1 MIDIKKIG
9 LTALAGSL
17 VAISAG
23 AVEMSVSGTSEISYK
38 QADGVG
44 INGDIT
50 EGNPFGSN
58 TAVKFSGSGDV
69 GFGTATIVRTLN
81 DGLATALS
89 AYTTLDMGDLGTVSF
104 DGIGGS
110 LEGMT
115 PYDDKLPTAY
125 EESWNGVSS
134 SGISGAASNDTW
146 GYSNSYDT
154 AEGTFGVSLA
164 HTKGGTAGT
173 GDNAFDGV
181 GLTGSTADV
190 VVTFSPTVVEG
201 LLVTVGHS
209 DTDSND
215 GKSTTDKSDV
225 NMARA
230 VYSMGAVS
238 VGYQVADINTG
249 AAGKASTAVDAF
261 SVAFNVNENL
271 AVSYGEYDKELS
283 SIAGSTSITEESTG
297 ISVAYT
303 TGAASIR
310 MTRNDSEND
319 NYVSGTETQVT
330 EISVVLAF

>member
-38 QADGVG
+38 QTDGVG
-44 INGDIT
+44 INGDTT

-58 TAVKFSGSGDV
+58 TSVKFSGSGDV

-104 DGIGGS
+104 DGVGGS

-125 EESWNGVSS
+125 EESWNGVST

-154 AEGTFGVSLA
+154 GEGAFGISLA
-164 HTKGGTAGT
+164 HSKGGTAGT
-173 GDNAFDGV
+173 GDNANDGV

-190 VVTFSPTVVEG
+190 VVTFTPTTLEG
-201 LLVTVGHS
+201 LILTAGHS
-209 DTDSND
+209 SKDLKDGVATTTDS
-215 GKSTTDKSDV
+215 STS
-225 NMARA
+225 MGRI

-238 VGYQVADINTG
+238 VGYQVAEIDSG
-249 AAGKASTAVDAF
+249 AAGTAAIDVNAF

-271 AVSYGEYDKELS
+271 AVSYGEYDKELNA
-283 SIAGSTSITEESTG
+283 IGETASITEESTG

-303 TGAASIR
+303 TGAASVR
-310 MTRNDSEND
+310 MTRNNSDND
-319 NYVSGTETQVT
+319 GHVKAIEQEVT